1 MLGVAHIDYTYCIFN
16 SQVETMATRTYT
28 SLVRTAAAAEKRE
41 RVIQAAITLL
51 RESESAANFSLDTVA
66 KIAGV
71 TRLTVYNQ
79 FGSRRGLL
87 EEAFDDIAVRGRLG
101 RLKDVQTLADPREGI
116 ARLVEICCDFWSSD
130 PALARIYDAMVLD
143 QEFEQSLIERN
154 ERRRQLIQLLIQR
167 MAPRAAKR
175 GKLRDTV
182 DLIFALTS
190 MAMFRLLVAGRS
202 PGDVSVLIQS
212 SVDAALDQLD
222 R

>member
-1 MLGVAHIDYTYCIFN
+1 
-16 SQVETMATRTYT
+16 MATRTYT

-41 RVIQAAITLL
+41 RAIQAAITLL
-51 RESESAANFSLDTVA
+51 RDAESAANFSLDTVA

-71 TRLTVYNQ
+71 TRLTLYNQ

-101 RLKDVQTLADPREGI
+101 RLKGLQTLADPREGI
-116 ARLVEICCDFWSSD
+116 AQLVEICCDFWGSD
-130 PALARIYDAMVLD
+130 PALMRIYDAMVLD
-143 QEFEQSLIERN
+143 QEFEQSLTERN

-175 GKLRDTV
+175 EKLRDTV

-190 MAMFRLLVAGRS
+190 MAMFRLLVPGRL
-202 PGDVSVLIQS
+202 PREVGALIQS
-212 SVDAALDQLD
+212 SVAAALDRLD
-222 R
+222 RQRT

>member
-1 MLGVAHIDYTYCIFN
+1 
-16 SQVETMATRTYT
+16 MATRTYT

-41 RVIQAAITLL
+41 RAIQAAITLL
-51 RESESAANFSLDTVA
+51 RDSESAANFSLDTVA

-71 TRLTVYNQ
+71 TRLTLYNQ

-101 RLKDVQTLADPREGI
+101 RLKGLQTLADPHEGI
-116 ARLVEICCDFWSSD
+116 AQLVEICCDFWGSD
-130 PALARIYDAMVLD
+130 PALIRIYDAMVLD
-143 QEFEQSLIERN
+143 QEFEQSLTERN

-175 GKLRDTV
+175 EKLRDTV

-190 MAMFRLLVAGRS
+190 MAMFRLLVPGRS
-202 PGDVSVLIQS
+202 PREVGALIQS
-212 SVDAALDQLD
+212 SVAAALDRLD
-222 R
+222 RQRT